1 MVILTGKL
9 EGCGLEFLPVVS
21 HEVDEVLEGK
31 GLLVSETGVVEHALD
46 HLIELLFLHAGT
58 HNLHHRPEKL
68 KLKLKMD
75 NRNWVMNIG
84 RDFASEI

>member
-1 MVILTGKL
+1 MVIFTGKL
-9 EGCGLEFLPVVS
+9 EGCRLEFLPMVS

-46 HLIELLFLHAGT
+46 HLIELLLLHAGT

-68 KLKLKMD
+68 KLKMN